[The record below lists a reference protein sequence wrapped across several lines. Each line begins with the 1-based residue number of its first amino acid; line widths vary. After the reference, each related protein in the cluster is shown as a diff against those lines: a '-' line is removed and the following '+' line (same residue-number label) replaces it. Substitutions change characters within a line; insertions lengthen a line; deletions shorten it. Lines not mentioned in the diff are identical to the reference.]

1 MKKHW
6 WKILA
11 VLLML
16 YTIIAGMLIP
26 LSPATHYIEG
36 NKANAGEELD
46 MTIHGYNTYYT
57 QAKDLNVWLL
67 NKKQTFAVCADQV
80 EVIDDRTAKANFT
93 IPAVVHDSL
102 RIADFS
108 VLVESDIDGY
118 SVLPAAVSLIQKA
131 PGELA
136 TTDCVV
142 DKLRERSGTT
152 FPFRNILEESIR
164 SLYFHVPLWFA
175 MMILMLGSVMH
186 SISYLMNDYDWKL
199 SKGTL
204 IAFGI
209 FMLIWLIYGGISMNE
224 ETGASPMIGPI
235 ATAITCLIFY
245 YAFMRV
251 NRRTKTLLEH
261 NIYATSYARVGVLF
275 GILGLITGA
284 IWAKHT
290 WGAYWNWDV
299 KQNTAAIAVLVYA
312 AYFVLRDSFDDLD
325 KKARIS
331 SVYNIFAFAALI
343 PLLFVIPRLADSLH
357 PGAGGNPALGS
368 NDLDNT
374 MRMVFYPGVIAMI
387 LVGAWISNLS
397 SRLEIL
403 RLKKYL

>member
-16 YTIIAGMLIP
+16 YTIVAGMLIP
-26 LSPATHYIEG
+26 LSPATHYIDG
-36 NKANAGEELD
+36 SRANAGETLQ
-46 MTIHGYNTYYT
+46 MTIHGYNTHYT
-57 QAKDLNVWLL
+57 QANPMRAWLI
-67 NKKQTFAVCADQV
+67 NNMTFSICANEV
-80 EVIDDRTAKANFT
+80 EVIDDRTAKTSFT
-93 IPAVVHDSL
+93 IPTFVHDSL
-102 RIADFS
+102 KIVDFS
-108 VLVESDIDGY
+108 LIVESEVDGY
-118 SVLPAAVSLIQKA
+118 SVLPDAVSLVQQNA
-131 PGELA
+131 GRADTSLGCEVSGLH
-136 TTDCVV
+136 
-142 DKLRERSGTT
+142 ERPGTT

-186 SISYLMNDYDWKL
+186 SIAYLMDNQDWKL
-199 SKGTL
+199 SNTVL
-204 IAFGI
+204 IGFGVL
-209 FMLIWLIYGGISMNE
+209 MLVWLIYGGMNMGGE
-224 ETGASPMIGPI
+224 VGSKPIVGPI
-235 ATAITCLIFY
+235 ATLITCAIFY
-245 YAFMRV
+245 FAFLQV
-251 NRRTKTLLEH
+251 NRRTTVVLEH

-275 GILGLITGA
+275 GVLGLITGA

-387 LVGAWISNLS
+387 LIGAWISGLLS
-397 SRLEIL
+397 RIDLL
-403 RLKKYL
+403 KLKKYL